1 MDTYLDIYIDDHCK
15 EILLNECF
23 IKLIYARCQLF
34 DNPHAAILVKYKI
47 PIPKMGQTYENLYDV
62 GEVLN
67 VVYRLQDIRNDIN
80 FQVDHVGN
88 YIMTEDVFRYFSLCQ
103 CIAGNRYINDLMY
116 LIDFMR

>member
-23 IKLIYARCQLF
+23 IKVIYARCQLF
-34 DNPHAAILVKYKI
+34 DNPHTAMLTEYKI
-47 PIPKMGQTYENLYDV
+47 PIPKFGQAYDNLYDV

-67 VVYRLQDIRNDIN
+67 VVYRLQDIRSSMDLS
-80 FQVDHVGN
+80 VDKDRIQFF
-88 YIMTEDVFRYFSLCQ
+88 YLCQ
-103 CIAGNRYINDLMY
+103 CISGNRYLNDLVY